1 MIGYPTLLQTLI
13 CFRLYLLI
21 LIDAYI
27 TIDLSI
33 VERAALVDRFLF
45 TNLLLLLII
54 KGPTTLISRK

>member
-1 MIGYPTLLQTLI
+1 MIGYPTLMQTLI